1 MSEKKRGRLKE
12 REKEIERDRGR
23 ERERE
28 SETERD
34 RGREREREEI
44 NDEKATEGGGERVRG
59 KTRQGKGV
67 YWDRRRA
74 EEKEIRTYR

>member
-1 MSEKKRGRLKE
+1 MKKQGRLKE
-12 REKEIERDRGR
+12 REKEIDRGR
-23 ERERE
+23 DRE
-28 SETERD
+28 SEREIERD

-67 YWDRRRA
+67 YWDRR
-74 EEKEIRTYR
+74 